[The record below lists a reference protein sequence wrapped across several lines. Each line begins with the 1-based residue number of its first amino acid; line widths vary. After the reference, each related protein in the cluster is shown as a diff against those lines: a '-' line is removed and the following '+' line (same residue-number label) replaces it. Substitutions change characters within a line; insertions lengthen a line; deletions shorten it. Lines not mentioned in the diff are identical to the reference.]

1 MTEIRLHRSELQK
14 ITKLLDRF
22 SDVNN
27 FDLIYNTN
35 AIGSTL
41 DIQFQYKIVDLE
53 ATVILPVTGVE
64 CW

>member
-1 MTEIRLHRSELQK
+1 MTEIRLHRSEIEK

-22 SDVNN
+22 SNVNN
-27 FDLIYNTN
+27 FDLIYKTN

-41 DIQFQYKIVDLE
+41 DIRFQYKIVDLE